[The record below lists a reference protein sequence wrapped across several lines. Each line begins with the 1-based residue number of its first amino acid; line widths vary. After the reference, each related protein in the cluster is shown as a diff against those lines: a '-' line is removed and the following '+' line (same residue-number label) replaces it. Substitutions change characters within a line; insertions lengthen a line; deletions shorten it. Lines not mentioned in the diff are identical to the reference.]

1 MLIII
6 QASQPFLTLDKI
18 MASAVEEMIFPKL
31 LNGGTSINDFY
42 FELSEAE
49 LSLVF
54 TPFILRA
61 TVSY

>member
-18 MASAVEEMIFPKL
+18 MASALEEMIFPKL
-31 LNGGTSINDFY
+31 LNGGTSKSDFY
-42 FELSEAE
+42 LELSEAE

-61 TVSY
+61 PVSY